1 MLGKGFLEHLLEQIG
16 QYNQMFFPFSLIL
29 PSALALI
36 AVLLVLF
43 RFTRPGSRDN
53 GLMNSFLALL
63 YAIAGLETFYPSFLG
78 EVRVEY
84 ISGAVIMWIFS
95 SFFVWDIFHKKTDFR
110 LSPQIDLRVL
120 SLLLMSYGIF
130 IYPLVEWALG
140 FTWPRMV
147 LFGAEC
153 PSTIFTIGLLIGS
166 IPQVNKIIYIAL
178 SIGAII
184 SGGTFAMLGATF
196 DIAYF
201 ASGVCGLLM
210 LIKYRKQMFGQ
221 AKVTATISQ
230 NHTPGGGNG

>member
-1 MLGKGFLEHLLEQIG
+1 MFGKGFLEHLLEQIG

-29 PSALALI
+29 PSILALMAI
-36 AVLLVLF
+36 LLVLF
-43 RFTRPGSRDN
+43 RFIRPGSRGN

-63 YAIAGLETFYPSFLG
+63 YAIAGLETFYPTFLG
-78 EVRVEY
+78 EVKVEY

-95 SFFVWDIFHKKTDFR
+95 SLFVWDIFHQKTDFR
-110 LSPQIDLRVL
+110 LSPRTDLKVL

-147 LFGAEC
+147 FFGAEC
-153 PSTIFTIGLLIGS
+153 PSTIFAIGLLIGS
-166 IPQVNKIIYIAL
+166 IPRVNKAIYIAL

-184 SGGTFAMLGATF
+184 SGGTFSMLGATF

-210 LIKYRKQMFGQ
+210 LIRYRREIFGRIE
-221 AKVTATISQ
+221 ATTAIV
-230 NHTPGGGNG
+230 